1 MIRCPNK
8 AKGMNEKPWSQ
19 LLVVQ
24 IINEYISAD
33 NLWLRFDNP
42 PSALRVVE
50 CHRLLEKA
58 YPSGLEALVVA
69 QPSHPSFQQKIV
81 STPSSA
87 HPSHRTYSFS
97 TITKERQLLAVTLI
111 DGSWTYMGTRRPAK
125 QQFQPS
131 RAQRQYMLCPVASV
145 RSLSFVGAADYINI
159 CSWLGRTRTRT
170 GIVHSNAFSD
180 FSCVWRTFGVWRVCV
195 CDRAARNKQR
205 ERRVSLTPKTE
216 QDSSQE
222 WAGSF
227 VIVRWGRRLQQ

>member
-1 MIRCPNK
+1 
-8 AKGMNEKPWSQ
+8 MNEKPWSQ

-111 DGSWTYMGTRRPAK
+111 DGS
-125 QQFQPS
+125 
-131 RAQRQYMLCPVASV
+131 
-145 RSLSFVGAADYINI
+145 
-159 CSWLGRTRTRT
+159 
-170 GIVHSNAFSD
+170 
-180 FSCVWRTFGVWRVCV
+180 
-195 CDRAARNKQR
+195 
-205 ERRVSLTPKTE
+205 
-216 QDSSQE
+216 
-222 WAGSF
+222 
-227 VIVRWGRRLQQ
+227 